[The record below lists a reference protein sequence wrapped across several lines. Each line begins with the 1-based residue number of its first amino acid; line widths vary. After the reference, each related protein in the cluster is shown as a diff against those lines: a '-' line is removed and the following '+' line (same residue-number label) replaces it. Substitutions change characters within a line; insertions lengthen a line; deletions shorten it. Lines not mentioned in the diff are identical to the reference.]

1 MQLRPLNFSGSAG
14 HCKVRE
20 LVPAHLGSGGV
31 IQKPIGGA
39 TDSGNTDVDTNHHV
53 TEKQPLCD
61 QSLFGGPWWFVHDV
75 QVRGVEPEGGG
86 GQAIGDQVD
95 PQKLYGN
102 QSLGQ
107 TKSGSQ
113 EN

>member
-1 MQLRPLNFSGSAG
+1 MLLKIVNSVYFTQQEARGTYQINKL
-14 HCKVRE
+14 
-20 LVPAHLGSGGV
+20 
-31 IQKPIGGA
+31 
-39 TDSGNTDVDTNHHV
+39 
-53 TEKQPLCD
+53 
-61 QSLFGGPWWFVHDV
+61 PWWFGHDV

-95 PQKLYGN
+95 PQKLYRN